1 MARITRFSDH
11 RYVGDRSTMTV
22 FDTDDAAESAELVA
36 LIDLGALIAKNLLQT
51 FGPDTIEEARN
62 RGFTLR

>member
-1 MARITRFSDH
+1 
-11 RYVGDRSTMTV
+11 MTV